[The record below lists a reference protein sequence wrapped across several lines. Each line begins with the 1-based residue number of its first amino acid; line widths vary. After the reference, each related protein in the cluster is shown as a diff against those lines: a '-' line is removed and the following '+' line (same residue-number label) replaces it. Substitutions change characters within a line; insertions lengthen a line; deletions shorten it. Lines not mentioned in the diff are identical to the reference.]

1 MEPITDVRDISH
13 IAYGF
18 MASKVLFASPHL
30 DLYSRLAEHPKTLH
44 QLATETGIASHRLL
58 TLLTAC
64 RSLGLLT
71 MEHETYRNAP
81 ASARYLVRG
90 APAYF
95 GDYFRFQVDR
105 HVYPHLA
112 HLDAA
117 LRGEPTP
124 ALYDL
129 MADED
134 EAAHFTRAQH
144 AGSLGPAAVLATMVN
159 LSHCHTLLD
168 VAGGSGAFSITLCRR
183 YPALR
188 ATLID
193 FPQVIATAQQF
204 VAASGVA
211 QQIACIA
218 GDALTVPWPQHQDV
232 VLMSYLLSAVSQR
245 AIRQLLEQAYRA
257 LRPGGVLLLHD
268 FMVDDDRTG
277 PPTAALWFTVFLSN
291 PEAISFTPG
300 GLGELMSEQGFAV
313 EDVREVIPSIT
324 KLLVATKPCG
334 DTC

>member
-18 MASKVLFASPHL
+18 MASKVLFASLHL

-71 MEHETYRNAP
+71 REHETYRNAP

-105 HVYPHLA
+105 HVYPHLE

-144 AGSLGPAAVLATMVN
+144 AGSLGPAAVLTTMVN

-245 AIRQLLEQAYRA
+245 AIRQLLEQAYSA
-257 LRPGGVLLLHD
+257 LRPGGLLLLHD

-300 GLGELMSEQGFAV
+300 WLGELMSAQGFAV
-313 EDVREVIPSIT
+313 EEVREVIPSIT
-324 KLLVATKPCG
+324 KLLVAKKPCG

>member
-18 MASKVLFASPHL
+18 MASKVLFASLHL

-95 GDYFRFQVDR
+95 GDYFRWQVDR

-117 LRGEPTP
+117 LRGELTP

-134 EAAHFTRAQH
+134 EAEHFTRAQH

-245 AIRQLLEQAYRA
+245 AIRQLLEQAYSA
-257 LRPGGVLLLHD
+257 LRPGGCCSSTTLWWMMIVLGRPRRRCGL
-268 FMVDDDRTG
+268 
-277 PPTAALWFTVFLSN
+277 P
-291 PEAISFTPG
+291 SFSRI
-300 GLGELMSEQGFAV
+300 L
-313 EDVREVIPSIT
+313 RPSPSRPDGS
-324 KLLVATKPCG
+324 ASS
-334 DTC
+334 